1 MCLSRLLPV
10 LPLPIATSTAAQA
23 SNKVSKPNLNKQQQI
38 NTYIHANPHTHTY
51 IHTRICTY
59 ICAHKNSLPAANG
72 NSKRNSNNKLCCA
85 TTSNKQNRK
94 TSIQFGED
102 NELEKSLARTTEKVE
117 SRNHVNV
124 SVCVC
129 VSVFENGTCAHAYAC
144 A

>member
-1 MCLSRLLPV
+1 MLKPS
-10 LPLPIATSTAAQA
+10 IACFTVTYSHINSSSGQQQ
-23 SNKVSKPNLNKQQQI
+23 SKVSKPNLNKQQQI
-38 NTYIHANPHTHTY
+38 NTCKHTHTHVY
-51 IHTRICTY
+51 VCTH

-124 SVCVC
+124 YVC

>member
-23 SNKVSKPNLNKQQQI
+23 SNEVSKPNLNKQQQI
-38 NTYIHANPHTHTY
+38 NTYKPPHTH
-51 IHTRICTY
+51 IHVY
-59 ICAHKNSLPAANG
+59 VYVHKNSLPAANG
-72 NSKRNSNNKLCCA
+72 NSKRNSNNQLCCA

-124 SVCVC
+124 SVFVC
-129 VSVFENGTCAHAYAC
+129 FSVFQNGTCAHAYAC

>member
-23 SNKVSKPNLNKQQQI
+23 SNEVSKPNLNKQQQI
-38 NTYIHANPHTHTY
+38 NTCKPPHTH
-51 IHTRICTY
+51 IHVY
-59 ICAHKNSLPAANG
+59 VYVHKNSLPAANG
-72 NSKRNSNNKLCCA
+72 NSKRNSNNQLCCA

-124 SVCVC
+124 SVLVC
-129 VSVFENGTCAHAYAC
+129 VSVFQNGTCAHAYAC

>member
-10 LPLPIATSTAAQA
+10 LPLPVATSTAAQA
-23 SNKVSKPNLNKQQQI
+23 SNEVSKPNLNKQQQI
-38 NTYIHANPHTHTY
+38 NTCKPPHTHTH
-51 IHTRICTY
+51 IHVY
-59 ICAHKNSLPAANG
+59 VYVHKNSLPAANG
-72 NSKRNSNNKLCCA
+72 NSKRNSNNQLCCA

-124 SVCVC
+124 SVFVC
-129 VSVFENGTCAHAYAC
+129 VFVFQNGTCAHAYAC

>member
-23 SNKVSKPNLNKQQQI
+23 SNEVSKPNLNKQQQI
-38 NTYIHANPHTHTY
+38 NTCKPPHTHTH
-51 IHTRICTY
+51 IHVY
-59 ICAHKNSLPAANG
+59 VYVHKNSLPAANG
-72 NSKRNSNNKLCCA
+72 NSKRNSNNQLCCA

-124 SVCVC
+124 SVFVC
-129 VSVFENGTCAHAYAC
+129 VSVFQNGTCAHAYAC

>member
-10 LPLPIATSTAAQA
+10 LPLPIATSIAAQA
-23 SNKVSKPNLNKQQQI
+23 SNEVSKPNLNKQQQI
-38 NTYIHANPHTHTY
+38 NTCKPPHTH
-51 IHTRICTY
+51 IHVY
-59 ICAHKNSLPAANG
+59 VYVHKNSLPAANG
-72 NSKRNSNNKLCCA
+72 NSKRNSNNQLCCA

-124 SVCVC
+124 SVFVC
-129 VSVFENGTCAHAYAC
+129 VSVFQNGTCAHAYAC

>member
-23 SNKVSKPNLNKQQQI
+23 SNEVSKPNLNKQQQI
-38 NTYIHANPHTHTY
+38 NTCKPPHTLTH
-51 IHTRICTY
+51 IHVY
-59 ICAHKNSLPAANG
+59 VYVHKNSLPAANG
-72 NSKRNSNNKLCCA
+72 NSKRNSNNQLCCA

-124 SVCVC
+124 SVFVC
-129 VSVFENGTCAHAYAC
+129 VSFFQNGTCAHAYAC